1 MNLGVEPRTPDS
13 FPKPVSCVCQIGD
26 EFAKQNL
33 RGISPHESL
42 ASHLLDGNDP
52 CQCPASRFV
61 AQLLLSPSSL
71 NQMKILPPS
80 LALERVHHA
89 RIDGTVLVCVVL
101 SLWS

>member
-52 CQCPASRFV
+52 CQCPASRLCGKNNKGSV
-61 AQLLLSPSSL
+61 
-71 NQMKILPPS
+71 
-80 LALERVHHA
+80 R
-89 RIDGTVLVCVVL
+89 L
-101 SLWS
+101 SLDQPWSYGLS